1 MVVLYTTNCPRCIVL
16 EKKLKQKG
24 IEFEARTDFD
34 VKEMIKRVLLLL
46 HYLKL
51 MEKLWLSMKQINGL
65 IIIKKEEN
73 FIWTFHFV

>member
-34 VKEMIKRVLLLL
+34 VKEMIEKGFASAPLLEVDGEI
-46 HYLKL
+46 
-51 MEKLWLSMKQINGL
+51 MAFNEANQWIN
-65 IIIKKEEN
+65 N
-73 FIWTFHFV
+73 N